1 MEGEVS
7 KHKHR
12 VIVGLGNPGL
22 SYANTRHNLGKL
34 IVEALASK
42 RNWNFKKDPRN
53 NVEEAKGTFDEVNVQ
68 LILPTIY
75 MNESGSAI
83 RKYISYY
90 RLPVDDLIVVN
101 DDVALPFG
109 ALRIREGGSSGGH
122 NGLKSIEEHLGTQ
135 KYLRLRV
142 GVGQP
147 LEGQDMADYVLGRF
161 TQDEAG
167 QLPKVLEKG
176 IEALEQLLSHTVD
189 LAMNLVNTKNVSG
202 VKS

>member
-1 MEGEVS
+1 MEEEVS

-34 IVEALASK
+34 IVLALASHL
-42 RNWNFKKDPRN
+42 NWTLKKDPRN
-53 NVEEAKGTFDEVNVQ
+53 NVEDAKGILDGVNVH
-68 LILPTIY
+68 LVLPTLY

-83 RKYISYY
+83 RKYLSYY
-90 RLPVDDLIVVN
+90 RLSVDDLIVVN

-109 ALRIREGGSSGGH
+109 SLRIREGGSSGGH

-147 LEGQDMADYVLGRF
+147 FEGQDLADYVLGKF
-161 TQDEAG
+161 TQDEAS

-176 IEALEQLLSHTVD
+176 TEALQQLTKHTVE
-189 LAMNLVNTKNVSG
+189 LAMNLVNIKNVSG